1 MALSLAQMG
10 SCLDLSGGLCV
21 ENMVVSGAAL
31 TEVGF
36 PAFPPAALGYIASSP
51 FGLRQDPHQLL
62 GAVDG

>member
-1 MALSLAQMG
+1 
-10 SCLDLSGGLCV
+10 
-21 ENMVVSGAAL
+21 MVVSGAAL

-51 FGLRQDPHQLL
+51 FGLLQDPHQLL